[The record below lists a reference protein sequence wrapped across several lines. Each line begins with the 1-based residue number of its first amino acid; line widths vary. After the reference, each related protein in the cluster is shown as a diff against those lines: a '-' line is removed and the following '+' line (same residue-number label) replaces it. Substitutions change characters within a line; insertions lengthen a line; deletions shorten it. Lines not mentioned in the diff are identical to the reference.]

1 MMLEWLMAVCK
12 KKKKKDFKLTL
23 IFVKMKKYF
32 KIDPS
37 LRDKIIKLL
46 EENIRNVLIKI
57 S

>member
-1 MMLEWLMAVCK
+1 MVDGRMQKK